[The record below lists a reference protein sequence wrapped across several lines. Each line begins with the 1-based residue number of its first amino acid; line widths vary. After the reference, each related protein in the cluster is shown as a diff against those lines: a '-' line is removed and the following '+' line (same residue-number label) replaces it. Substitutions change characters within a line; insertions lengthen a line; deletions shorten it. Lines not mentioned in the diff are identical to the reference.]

1 MRKPLS
7 TRTIALRRVRITGAL
22 CILLSGG
29 AAGLAWQQDKKE
41 PLKGD
46 VKRGKVIF
54 EQNCEECHDAYSKEE
69 RVGPGLKGVKEGK
82 LPDGR
87 AATHDKI
94 LDIINTGPAEMTS
107 FQDRLSAQEKE
118 DVVAFVMSL

>member
-1 MRKPLS
+1 MGKW
-7 TRTIALRRVRITGAL
+7 AL
-22 CILLSGG
+22 CISVFCLTVGM
-29 AAGLAWQQDKKE
+29 AMQDAKKE
-41 PLKGD
+41 PLRGD

-54 EQNCEECHDAYSKEE
+54 EQNCEDCHDAYSREE
-69 RVGPGLKGVKEGK
+69 RVGPGLKGVKDGK

-107 FQDRLSAQEKE
+107 FQDRLTEQEKE
-118 DVVAFVMSL
+118 DVVAFVMTL